1 MATLIPITHKNKQK
15 NYAFIDSQNVN
26 LATRDQ
32 WWSLDWAR
40 FFIYLKEKY
49 QVQEVYLFIG
59 YIQSNQDLYNFLQ
72 KCWYI
77 LVFKPVLELKSWK
90 TKWNVDAEL
99 VLQTMIDYDKYDK
112 AVIVTGDGDFACL
125 VRHLRKNN
133 KLRRLIVPNK
143 DKYSV
148 FLRVEWQWSIDSL
161 TNLRAKL
168 EHKKR
173 DTN

>member
-1 MATLIPITHKNKQK
+1 MSLTVPPHSTKKQK

-26 LATRDQ
+26 LAIRDQ
-32 WWSLDWAR
+32 GWSLDWAR
-40 FFIYLKEKY
+40 FFIYLREKY
-49 QVQEVYLFIG
+49 QVEETYLFIG
-59 YIQSNQDLYNFLQ
+59 YIQSNQELYNFLQ

-99 VLQTMIDYDKYDK
+99 VLQAMIDYDRYEK
-112 AVIVTGDGDFACL
+112 AVIITGDGDFACL
-125 VRHLRKNN
+125 VRHLRKHD

-143 DKYSV
+143 DKYSA
-148 FLRVEWQWSIDSL
+148 FLRIEWQWAIDSL
-161 TNLRAKL
+161 TNLKQKL

-173 DTN
+173 GTS